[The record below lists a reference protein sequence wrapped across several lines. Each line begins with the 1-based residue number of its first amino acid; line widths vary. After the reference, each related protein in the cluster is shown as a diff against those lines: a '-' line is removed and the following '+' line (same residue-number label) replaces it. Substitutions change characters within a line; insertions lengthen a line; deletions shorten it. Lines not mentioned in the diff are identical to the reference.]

1 MSLKRDLYSR
11 LAQLHDPPLIVHAP
25 YQMDEAFV
33 LDAFAVE
40 IFFEATG
47 GDEE

>member
-11 LAQLHDPPLIVHAP
+11 LAQLHDPPLIARTP
-25 YQMDEAFV
+25 YQTDEAFV